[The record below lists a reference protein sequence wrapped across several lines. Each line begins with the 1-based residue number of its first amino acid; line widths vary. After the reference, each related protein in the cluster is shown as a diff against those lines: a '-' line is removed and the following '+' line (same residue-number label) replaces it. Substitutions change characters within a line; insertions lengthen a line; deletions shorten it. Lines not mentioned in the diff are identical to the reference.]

1 MGGKHT
7 AHDRRRLYREMLSL
21 TLLLIVFG
29 VVLIGGAVVVSGW
42 LESRDTTPVETTR
55 DPNTTT
61 SVLPVT
67 VATTAPTTSTTTTLA
82 STTTTEALTTPTTP
96 PPVVEPA
103 NITVIVLNSTD
114 TKGMAGRLTNQL
126 ADLGYQMLEPDNF
139 TPALEFSR
147 VWYVE
152 GLEREA
158 AQLAA
163 AIPDAIVEPFPDG
176 ESQSDITVVLGASF
190 SE

>member
-1 MGGKHT
+1 
-7 AHDRRRLYREMLSL
+7 
-21 TLLLIVFG
+21 
-29 VVLIGGAVVVSGW
+29 
-42 LESRDTTPVETTR
+42 
-55 DPNTTT
+55 
-61 SVLPVT
+61 
-67 VATTAPTTSTTTTLA
+67 
-82 STTTTEALTTPTTP
+82 
-96 PPVVEPA
+96 
-103 NITVIVLNSTD
+103 
-114 TKGMAGRLTNQL
+114 MAGRLTNQL